1 MLYDLHSH
9 TTYSDGALSP
19 TELIQRAQAANVDVL
34 AITDHDT
41 IAGILELKDELG
53 AELTTELTTEL
64 NPGLNTEAST
74 AVGPFSNKQLRLL
87 PGIELST
94 QWGSIGVHIVGLN
107 IQLDSTELH
116 DALAKQQ
123 QARLK
128 RAGIIA
134 ERLSKKGFPDLLPAV
149 IKAAGRGTIG
159 RPHFAQQLLA
169 VDGVKSTD
177 EAFRK
182 YLGTGKIGDVKK
194 VWPPL
199 EEVVAW
205 VRVAGGTA
213 VLAHPDKYHLSHT
226 KLRALVSDFKAA
238 GGEAV
243 EVVSGHQIA
252 YKTKNLSELCNQ
264 NDLLASCGSDFH
276 KPGQHW
282 AEVGKHSA
290 LPGDCRPVWD
300 LW

>member
-19 TELIQRAQAANVDVL
+19 AELIQRAQAANVDVL

-41 IAGILELKDELG
+41 VAGILQLKNELRDELS
-53 AELTTELTTEL
+53 TEL
-64 NPGLNTEAST
+64 NTEITNAAAPLST
-74 AVGPFSNKQLRLL
+74 DSLANSRLRLL
-87 PGIELST
+87 PAVELST

-116 DALAKQQ
+116 DALAKQK

-194 VWPPL
+194 VWAPL
-199 EEVVAW
+199 EEVVSW
-205 VRVAGGTA
+205 VRMAGGTA
-213 VLAHPDKYHLSHT
+213 VLAHPDKYHLTRT
-226 KLRALVSDFKAA
+226 KLKALVSDFKAA
-238 GGEAV
+238 GGEAI
-243 EVVSGHQIA
+243 EVISGHQIA
-252 YKTKNLSELCNQ
+252 YKTKNLSELCKQ

-290 LPGDCRPVWD
+290 LPSDCRPVWD
-300 LW
+300 RW

>member
-9 TTYSDGALSP
+9 TTYSDGALTP
-19 TELIQRAQAANVDVL
+19 AELIQRAQAANVDVL

-41 IAGILELKDELG
+41 VSGILQLRNELSAELG
-53 AELTTELTTEL
+53 AEL
-64 NPGLNTEAST
+64 NTEISNAANPST
-74 AVGPFSNKQLRLL
+74 NKRLRLL
-87 PGIELST
+87 PGVELST
-94 QWGSIGVHIVGLN
+94 QWASIGVHIVGLN

-134 ERLSKKGFPDLLPAV
+134 ERLSKKGFPDLLPTV
-149 IKAAGRGTIG
+149 IKSAGRGTIG

-194 VWPPL
+194 VWAPL
-199 EEVVAW
+199 EEVVGW
-205 VRVAGGTA
+205 VRMAGGTA
-213 VLAHPDKYHLSHT
+213 VLAHPEKYHLTHT
-226 KLRALVSDFKAA
+226 KLKALVSDFKAA
-238 GGEAV
+238 GGEAI
-243 EVVSGHQIA
+243 EVISGHQIA
-252 YKTKNLSELCNQ
+252 YKTKNLSQLCKQ

-290 LPGDCRPVWD
+290 LPSDCRPVWD

>member
-9 TTYSDGALSP
+9 TTYSDGTLSP
-19 TELIQRAQAANVDVL
+19 ADLIQRAQAASVDVL

-41 IAGILELKDELG
+41 VAGISQLNNELSNELS
-53 AELTTELTTEL
+53 ARISKAADPLV
-64 NPGLNTEAST
+64 NS
-74 AVGPFSNKQLRLL
+74 QLRLL
-87 PGIELST
+87 PGVELST
-94 QWGSIGVHIVGLN
+94 LWGSIGVHIVGLN

-149 IKAAGRGTIG
+149 IKAAGRGSVG

-169 VDGVKSTD
+169 IGGVKNID

-182 YLGTGKIGDVKK
+182 YLGAGKVGDVKN
-194 VWPPL
+194 VWAPL
-199 EEVVAW
+199 EEAVGW
-205 VRVAGGTA
+205 VRLAGGTA
-213 VLAHPDKYHLSHT
+213 VLAHPDKYRLTRT
-226 KLRALVSDFKAA
+226 KLKALVRDFKST
-238 GGEAV
+238 GGEAI

-252 YKTKNLSELCNQ
+252 DKTKNLAELCKQ